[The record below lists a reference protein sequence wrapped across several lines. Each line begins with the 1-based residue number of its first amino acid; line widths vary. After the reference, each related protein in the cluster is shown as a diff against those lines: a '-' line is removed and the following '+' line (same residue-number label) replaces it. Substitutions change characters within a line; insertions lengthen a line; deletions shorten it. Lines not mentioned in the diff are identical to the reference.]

1 VRVADR
7 DAPPA
12 LLIDVTD
19 SGGGIPPALAARLF
33 TRGARG
39 GDAKR
44 GHGLGLYIVKRVM
57 SLHGGAVEMVRTGP
71 EGTTMRLAISQ
82 ADGDGSH
89 GTADQ
94 IDFSVAQQA

>member
-1 VRVADR
+1 
-7 DAPPA
+7 
-12 LLIDVTD
+12 
-19 SGGGIPPALAARLF
+19 
-33 TRGARG
+33 
-39 GDAKR
+39 
-44 GHGLGLYIVKRVM
+44 M